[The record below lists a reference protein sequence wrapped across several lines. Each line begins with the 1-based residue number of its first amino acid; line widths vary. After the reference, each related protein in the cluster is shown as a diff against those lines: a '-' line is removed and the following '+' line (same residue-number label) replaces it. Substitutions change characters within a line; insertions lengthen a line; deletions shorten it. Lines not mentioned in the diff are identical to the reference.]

1 MNFLITYRQQGKE
14 TCLNYI
20 RNEIRFKCD
29 WKRRLFPSSYTA
41 RSEMVVVE
49 REEYPERVIA
59 RRDAFKSKQIFYDV
73 VKEYWNEDYWKDYN
87 IIEPTESLENAVKKL
102 RKQL

>member
-29 WKRRLFPSSYTA
+29 WKRRLFSSSYTA

-59 RRDAFKSKQIFYDV
+59 RRDAFKSKRYSTT
-73 VKEYWNEDYWKDYN
+73 W
-87 IIEPTESLENAVKKL
+87 
-102 RKQL
+102 

>member
-29 WKRRLFPSSYTA
+29 WKRRRFSSSYTA
-41 RSEMVVVE
+41 RSEMVVVG

-59 RRDAFKSKQIFYDV
+59 RRDAFKSKQIFYDG

>member
-29 WKRRLFPSSYTA
+29 WKRRLFSSSYTA
-41 RSEMVVVE
+41 RPEMVVVE